1 MTENPLST
9 RVPLQLAGRV
19 AQTIEGWL
27 TPLFDVAIRGYVASV
42 FLRSGWLKISD
53 WGSTLAL
60 FKYEYHVPLLPP
72 ALAAV
77 LGAGGELVL
86 PVLLILGLAGRFGAA
101 GLTVVNLVAVI
112 SYPDLSDLGR
122 QDHLLWGVL
131 LLVTLLHGPGRLSI
145 DHWLLKRL
153 IP

>member
-1 MTENPLST
+1 MTENPVSA
-9 RVPLQLAGRV
+9 RVPLQLVFRS
-19 AQTIEGWL
+19 TELIERWL
-27 TPLFDVAIRGYVASV
+27 TPLFDLVIRCYVASV

-53 WGSTLAL
+53 WSSTLAL
-60 FKYEYHVPLLPP
+60 FKYEYHVPGLSP
-72 ALAAV
+72 AVAAV

-131 LLVTLLHGPGRLSI
+131 LVVTLLHGPGRLSLDYWI
-145 DHWLLKRL
+145 KRRVL
-153 IP
+153 H